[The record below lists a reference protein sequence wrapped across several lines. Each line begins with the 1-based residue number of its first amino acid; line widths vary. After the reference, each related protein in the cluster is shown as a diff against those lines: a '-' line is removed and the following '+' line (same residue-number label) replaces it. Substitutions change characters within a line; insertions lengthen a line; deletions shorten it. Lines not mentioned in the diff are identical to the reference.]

1 MESVKAIIIPVIADS
16 VLSPDIYYGND
27 ITGIY
32 FSTHDDQFG
41 RITFDKFDAI
51 KICRGEMM
59 PYKYEWGTDES
70 GTWVFRIENSKW
82 LEERFNYEKENYG
95 LSYGFGE
102 NVNEMLID
110 FKHYLF
116 SFHDQFIEV
125 IARGFWFE
133 KSEESLFKQPLQSE
147 HPFSKL
153 PEINS
158 TIFKNEKIKYK
169 VIFNP
174 IPLEQLINNSQFC
187 QQVLLE
193 VSTEFRGEYSIEY
206 TLFLMQRQG
215 KLISVLRSF
224 YGKSIFE
231 KNGIACIDD
240 IKLLIEKEIFK

>member
-82 LEERFNYEKENYG
+82 LDERFNYEKENYG

-110 FKHYLF
+110 FKHYFF

-169 VIFNP
+169 VISIQFLLSNSL
-174 IPLEQLINNSQFC
+174 IIVNFASKYCLKFQL
-187 QQVLLE
+187 
-193 VSTEFRGEYSIEY
+193 
-206 TLFLMQRQG
+206 
-215 KLISVLRSF
+215 SF
-224 YGKSIFE
+224 EGNIQLNILYFSCSDRE
-231 KNGIACIDD
+231 N
-240 IKLLIEKEIFK
+240 